1 MTCRSS
7 IIIHQREGFS
17 NEEIRRD
24 RDVYY
29 RRKRIK
35 VITGHGIMK
44 YIKISGILIMFL
56 LFLPFTGLSQDRHAI
71 PPTSFK
77 EVADYVKKHQRLPDN
92 FITKKDARRLGWDPS
107 RGNLRDVAPG
117 KSIGGDMF
125 RNRENKLPAKK
136 GRVWFEADIH
146 YNGGKRGKDRIV
158 FSNDGLIYKTED
170 HYRTFSRID

>member
-1 MTCRSS
+1 VKVF
-7 IIIHQREGFS
+7 Q
-17 NEEIRRD
+17 RD
-24 RDVYY
+24 RLVEG
-29 RRKRIK
+29 
-35 VITGHGIMK
+35 VGVMK
-44 YIKISGILIMFL
+44 YIKIWCILIMFL
-56 LFLPFTGLSQDRHAI
+56 LFLPFTGFSLDVHAT

-117 KSIGGDMF
+117 KSIGGDVF
-125 RNRENKLPAKK
+125 GNREKRLPAKK
-136 GRVWFEADIH
+136 GRVWFEADIQ
-146 YNGGKRGKDRIV
+146 YKGGKRGKDRIV